1 MPAVIRSQT
10 KYSVIQSF
18 RAWSERI
25 LIEAAQEDLYRKY
38 PGTAVRPRRRSTLR
52 RAIRLFFKSGF
63 RLNSAADPSL
73 ANAPLVGPKGP
84 GLEPRIAWPAGCVA
98 VRA

>member
-38 PGTAVRPRRRSTLR
+38 PGTAVRPLRRSTLR

-63 RLNSAADPSL
+63 RLTPPPTRRWL
-73 ANAPLVGPKGP
+73 MHRLLVRKGQD
-84 GLEPRIAWPAGCVA
+84 WNPA
-98 VRA
+98 